1 MRQNKQ
7 LANDKL
13 GSGLKSKQVTMISI
27 GGVIGAGLFVGSSN
41 AIAAAGPAV
50 LVSYLIAAVIV
61 VLVMQMLGEMATARP
76 DTGSFSSYA
85 DQAIGRWAGFSIGWL
100 YWWFYVLVISIE
112 AIVAG
117 NILGDWLA
125 IPHWMAAF
133 GVTFAL
139 IACNSLSV
147 GNFGAMEY
155 WLSLFKVFAI
165 VSFIIL
171 GVLAILGFLPGSSTS
186 GIENLYVNGGF
197 APNGGVAI
205 IAALLTA
212 MFSFQGSE
220 VVTIAAAESKEPK
233 ANIKKAIRAVVWR
246 LGLFYL
252 GSMFVVVCLIPWNS
266 PGLASGSYQAV
277 LVAMNIPWAPG
288 IMSIVVLVAVTSCLN
303 SALYT
308 ASRMAYSLAHRGDA
322 PKILSRTTQSGV
334 PVNAIALTAVVSLI
348 ALGANYLLPKQVFE
362 FLLATSGAIALLMY
376 LVIAVT
382 QLCMRKKLVA
392 HGQKLEVKM
401 WLFPYLTVLTI
412 AFILVVFGIMA
423 AFPGQRI
430 ELLSTLGLTAALVC
444 IGVYLQRSQPELSA
458 KRSTMSQKGQAQI
471 NRAFA

>member
-1 MRQNKQ
+1 MGQNKNVR
-7 LANDKL
+7 NDKL

-50 LVSYLIAAVIV
+50 LISYLIAAVTV

-125 IPHWMAAF
+125 IPHWVAAF

-147 GNFGAMEY
+147 SNFGALEY
-155 WLSLFKVFAI
+155 WLSLFKVVAI

-171 GVLAILGFLPGSSTS
+171 GVLAILGYLPGSSTS
-186 GIENLYVNGGF
+186 GISNLYSNGGF
-197 APNGGVAI
+197 APNGSVAI
-205 IAALLTA
+205 VAALLTA

-220 VVTIAAAESKEPK
+220 VVTIAAAESKDPK

-252 GSMFVVVCLIPWNS
+252 GSMFVVVCLIPWNA
-266 PGLASGSYQAV
+266 PDLAKGSYQAV
-277 LVAMNIPWAPG
+277 LAAMNIPWAPG

-322 PKILSRTTQSGV
+322 PKAMANTTANGV
-334 PVNAIALTAVVSLI
+334 PLVAIGLTAFFALIALTA
-348 ALGANYLLPKQVFE
+348 NYTLPKEVFE

-382 QLCMRKKLVA
+382 QLCMRKKLIA
-392 HGQKLEVKM
+392 QGQPLEVKM
-401 WLFPYLTVLTI
+401 WLFPYLTLFTI
-412 AFILVVFGIMA
+412 AFIMVVFGIMA

-430 ELLSTLGLTAALVC
+430 ELVSTLALTAVLIA
-444 IGVYLQRSQPELSA
+444 IGAYLQKTQPDLSA
-458 KRSTMSQKGQAQI
+458 KRSAMPAKTPSGAS
-471 NRAFA
+471 RAFA